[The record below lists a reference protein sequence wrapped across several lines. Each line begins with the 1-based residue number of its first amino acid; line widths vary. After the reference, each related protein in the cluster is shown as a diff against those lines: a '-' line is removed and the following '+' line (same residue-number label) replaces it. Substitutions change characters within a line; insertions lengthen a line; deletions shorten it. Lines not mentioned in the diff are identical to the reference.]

1 MTDRTWRYLALGL
14 AACGTPPC
22 AAAEEAPGGVTREV
36 PELVQESPSGLGEL
50 LLNLVPM
57 ARRSKPDWLLE
68 QSHDDMD
75 PERAPGEDGLQL
87 VLQEERRDGA
97 DLLTLRYPI
106 AESGALRAYAGAGL
120 HEAVY
125 FSEAETDPA
134 LNNRRNRHRSLGPAA
149 EIGTELRLSETINLT
164 ADIRW
169 IEIAG
174 DAGVMKSDNGLVGA
188 DAVSV
193 GVSIGWRFR

>member
-1 MTDRTWRYLALGL
+1 MADRHWLGVLLGCALGAL
-14 AACGTPPC
+14 PVAARAEPADGSDWRDALQ
-22 AAAEEAPGGVTREV
+22 AAPSRLYDLLSTAFRPTRRKR
-36 PELVQESPSGLGEL
+36 PEWLV
-50 LLNLVPM
+50 
-57 ARRSKPDWLLE
+57 E
-68 QSHDDMD
+68 QSHD
-75 PERAPGEDGLQL
+75 EFEPGSQSGVDAAHL
-87 VLQEERRDGA
+87 VLQQDRRDGA

-106 AESGALRAYAGAGL
+106 AESGSLRSYVGAGL

-125 FSEAETDPA
+125 FSEAGTDPA

-149 EIGTELRLSETINLT
+149 EVGAELRLSETINLT
-164 ADIRW
+164 GDVRW

-174 DAGVMKSDNGLVGA
+174 DAGVMKSKNGLVGA